1 MGNVRAFQRQLSLF
15 IDRTLSPAAQSRRL
29 AEVARR
35 ERDALI
41 AAGRASPSYRWW
53 VDGREGAPEDTV
65 APAGGGQ
72 IVYRFS
78 SLGAV
83 TAFALEFLIARS
95 PPRSAAP
102 INPKTGKT
110 AHYRDGFYVGV
121 NGRFIPASVFE
132 PGAVPP
138 GAEIV
143 IGNTQPYS
151 RKVDVQLVGHQ
162 SLTFSV
168 PPGLFDAAA
177 KAIAARYGDFVTVK
191 RVYTMRFPGQYLL
204 RAEQVTNK
212 GRSRRR
218 LGKPVESPALIIT
231 SRR

>member
-1 MGNVRAFQRQLSLF
+1 MSNVRPFQRQLSLF

-29 AEVARR
+29 AEAARR

-53 VDGREGAPEDTV
+53 VDGREGAPEESV
-65 APAGGGQ
+65 AAAGDGR

-83 TAFALEFLIARS
+83 ITFALETLIERS
-95 PPRSAAP
+95 PPRSSTP
-102 INPKTGKT
+102 INQKTGKT

-121 NGRFIPASVFE
+121 NGRFIPAAVFQ
-132 PGAVPP
+132 PTSVPP

-151 RKVDVQLVGHQ
+151 RKVDVQLVGTRKL
-162 SLTFSV
+162 SFSV
-168 PPGLFDAAA
+168 PAGLFDDAA
-177 KAIAARYGDFVTVK
+177 KAIATRYGDFVTVH
-191 RVYTMRFPGQYLL
+191 RVYTMQFPGQYLL

-218 LGKPVESPALIIT
+218 MGKPVESPALIIK

>member
-1 MGNVRAFQRQLSLF
+1 MTNVRAFQRQLSLF

-35 ERDALI
+35 ERDSLI

-53 VDGREGAPEDTV
+53 VDGREGAPEETV
-65 APAGGGQ
+65 APAGDGR

-83 TAFALEFLIARS
+83 TAFALQVLIERS

-102 INPKTGKT
+102 INPQTGKT

-121 NGRFIPASVFE
+121 NGKFIPAAVFE
-132 PGAVPP
+132 PAAVPP

-151 RKVDVQLVGHQ
+151 RKVDVQLIGTRKL
-162 SLTFSV
+162 SFSV
-168 PPGLFDAAA
+168 PPGLFDDAA
-177 KAIAARYGDFVTVK
+177 KAIASRFGDLVTVK
-191 RVYTMRFPGQYLL
+191 RVYTMQFPGQYQL

-212 GRSRRR
+212 GRPRRR